1 MKIFGGLLI
10 GSAFG
15 CGSTNCKSRIAVT
28 SNLTIIKKNSVDTI
42 VDGLNEKIQK
52 LEHKF
57 DRSLTPDAILDLTSV
72 DFLPGTTDASRSSGV
87 LEVTIGGPGGIKG
100 TVCDNHINENAA
112 NMFCQMLGFIR
123 ASNATASLLPQ
134 GLLLY

>member
-1 MKIFGGLLI
+1 MNSSYFK
-10 GSAFG
+10 
-15 CGSTNCKSRIAVT
+15 
-28 SNLTIIKKNSVDTI
+28 NLTIIKKISVDAI

-52 LEHKF
+52 LEHQF
-57 DRSLTPDAILDLTSV
+57 DRSLTPDAILDLTGV

-100 TVCDNHINENAA
+100 TVCDDYMNENAA
-112 NMFCQMLGFIR
+112 NMFCQMLGFLR

-134 GLLLY
+134 GLLLNREK